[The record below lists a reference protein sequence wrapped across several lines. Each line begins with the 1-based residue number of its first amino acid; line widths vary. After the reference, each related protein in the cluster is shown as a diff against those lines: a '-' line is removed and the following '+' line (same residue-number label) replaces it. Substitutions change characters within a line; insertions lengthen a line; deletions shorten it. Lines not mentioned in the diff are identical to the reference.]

1 VHVSHMLYA
10 DDLTLLTNEP
20 RDMQVMLSW
29 LAVYARNEHLFVN
42 TSKSEVVHFKS
53 AGKNVP
59 VFNVGST
66 TLHHKDYFGYLGM
79 VFYRTLSM
87 AKSAE
92 RASRPFLASAYRIR
106 KFVREH
112 ALVDRPHTS
121 LWLAKTYIIFAG
133 MYGSQVWGTFFL
145 QADREF
151 SSSLSMLHLHFL
163 KGTLGVKRST
173 SVCVCVSVSVCV
185 CVR

>member
-1 VHVSHMLYA
+1 
-10 DDLTLLTNEP
+10 
-20 RDMQVMLSW
+20 
-29 LAVYARNEHLFVN
+29 
-42 TSKSEVVHFKS
+42 
-53 AGKNVP
+53 
-59 VFNVGST
+59 
-66 TLHHKDYFGYLGM
+66 
-79 VFYRTLSM
+79 M